1 MQTGAR
7 ASRYT
12 TNICYTHK
20 ITAMNSFATIVRYLA
35 PFKKYAFLNIVLNGL
50 GTLFSLFS
58 LTMFIPFL
66 DILFGSDAVI
76 EDPGEWQL
84 TNLMAQ
90 FKYQIYQITVSSG
103 KFNALLFIGGA
114 ILAGAFFRNFFNYM
128 GSFFMAPISN
138 GSVMN
143 FQRKIYNKILDL
155 PLRYF
160 SDSRKGDILSR
171 FTSDVQEIRA
181 SISGSLDMLFKDP
194 IQIIVYLSYMIYT
207 SWEMT
212 LVVFVVL
219 PVIAIIIGKIGKSLK
234 GSSKL
239 GQIAAGEMLTVMEE
253 TLGGLRIIK
262 AFVAEDK
269 MKGRFEKIN
278 NKVYNLQN
286 TVMRKHT
293 LASPLSEFLGIG
305 VFTFILIIGGHF
317 IFSGTSTFTSS
328 EFIAYLAIFSQILNP
343 AKNLARTMNTIQK
356 GIASLERV
364 NAILDEEMC
373 VPEIEN
379 PVRISDFQGSIEFKN
394 VSFKYNEKYVLK
406 NINLTI
412 EKGKTVALVGQ
423 SGSGKSTLVDL
434 LPRFWD
440 VEEGEILIDG
450 VNIKNYKV
458 SDLRGLM
465 GNVNQE
471 SILFND
477 TIRNNI
483 AFGVESASD
492 AQVEEAA
499 KVANATEFI
508 NEKDEKYD
516 YSVGDRGSKL
526 SGGQRQRLSIARA
539 VLKNPPILILDEATS
554 ALDTESERLVQEALT
569 NLMKNRT
576 SIVIAHRLSTI
587 KDADEI
593 CVLNEGEIIERGKHD
608 ELLAKNGTYRRLCDL
623 QMF

>member
-1 MQTGAR
+1 
-7 ASRYT
+7 
-12 TNICYTHK
+12 
-20 ITAMNSFATIVRYLA
+20 MNSFAVIARYLA
-35 PFKKYAFLNIVLNGL
+35 PFKKYAILNVILNTL
-50 GTLFSLFS
+50 GTVFSLFS
-58 LTMFIPFL
+58 FTMFIPFL
-66 DILFGSDAVI
+66 DMLFGSNEVMT
-76 EDPGEWQL
+76 DPGEFQW
-84 TNLMAQ
+84 NYRSFMDH
-90 FKYQIYQITVSSG
+90 FEYHVYCITESHG
-103 KFNALLFIGGA
+103 KFQALLFLGGA
-114 ILAGAFFRNFFNYM
+114 VLVGAFFRNFFSYM

-143 FQRKIYNKILDL
+143 FQRRIYNKILDL

-194 IQIIVYLSYMIYT
+194 IQIIIFLSYMIYT
-207 SWEMT
+207 SWELT
-212 LVVFVVL
+212 IFVFVVL
-219 PVIAIIIGKIGKSLK
+219 PAIAILIGKIGKSLK

-239 GQIAAGEMLTVMEE
+239 GQQAAAEMLTIMEE

-269 MKGRFEKIN
+269 MKQRFEKIN
-278 NKVYNLQN
+278 HKVYSLQNKVQ
-286 TVMRKHT
+286 RKHS
-293 LASPLSEFLGIG
+293 LSSPMSEFLGIA
-305 VFTFILIIGGHF
+305 VFTFVLVVGGYLILEKGD
-317 IFSGTSTFTSS
+317 TTFTAS
-328 EFIAYLAIFSQILNP
+328 EFIAYLTVFSQILNP
-343 AKNLARTMNTIQK
+343 AKDLARTFNTIQK
-356 GIASLERV
+356 GMASLERV
-364 NAILDEEMC
+364 NAILDEEMN
-373 VPEIEN
+373 VPEIAE
-379 PVRISDFQGSIEFKN
+379 PVKISDFQHSIEFKN
-394 VSFKYNEKYVLK
+394 VSFKYAEKYVLR

-440 VEEGEILIDG
+440 IEEGEILIDG
-450 VNIKNYKV
+450 INVKDYKV
-458 SDLRGLM
+458 SDLRALM

-483 AFGVESASD
+483 AFGVPSAED
-492 AQVEEAA
+492 KEIEAAA
-499 KVANATEFI
+499 KVANAVDFI
-508 NEKDEKYD
+508 KEKEEGYE
-516 YSVGDRGSKL
+516 SMVGDRGCKL
-526 SGGQRQRLSIARA
+526 SGGQRQRISIARA

-554 ALDTESERLVQEALT
+554 ALDTESERLVQDALV

-587 KDADEI
+587 KNADEI
-593 CVLNEGEIIERGKHD
+593 CVLNDGKIVERGRHD
-608 ELLAKNGTYRRLCDL
+608 ELIAQNGAYKRLCDL